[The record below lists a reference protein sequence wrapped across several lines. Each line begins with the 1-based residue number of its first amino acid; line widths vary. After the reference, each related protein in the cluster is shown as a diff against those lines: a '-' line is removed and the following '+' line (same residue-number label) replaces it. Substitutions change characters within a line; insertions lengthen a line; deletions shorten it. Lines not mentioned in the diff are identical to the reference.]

1 MNNKTI
7 LLINPKTD
15 ILASGDKTEALMA
28 RIRVFMYQFPIG
40 ISFISALLK
49 KNNFTVLFADTAF
62 ESESEI
68 TDIIERKKP
77 SFIGIAANIM
87 SEKNALKTAQN
98 IKKKFPDIKLIAG
111 GIQPTVFPEKFLDSD
126 FDYVIRGDGEIPFLK
141 LAQGEKIGTI
151 EGLCYKQDKSKVI
164 TEPNSHPHNLDELPF
179 CDYET
184 VNFFK
189 RYPAPI
195 GSIFK
200 YPSYPMFGTRGCS
213 FACAFCC
220 NLAFNKKY
228 RVRSPLNI
236 MAEID
241 YAIQKYKSKEIHF
254 LDATFTLNQ
263 EHTSQVCD
271 AFLARKDKIIWH
283 CSTRVD
289 CLNKELI
296 FKMRKA
302 GCVSIGFGIES
313 ASVKCLEKINKPM
326 DINHTKNILKWCDEA
341 GIFTKN
347 SYMYGLPG
355 ETKEDMDKTLNFV
368 LANPQDLVIFNRLDV
383 MNMLK
388 LETKTPL
395 EDTYQKLLK
404 TGTEKEILPVATEEE
419 IQRQL
424 KKSMVKFL
432 FRFKMIKRFLTK
444 KVNIMFAVNN
454 IFYVFIFLFK
464 HLQNFKKEKTSK

>member
-15 ILASGDKTEALMA
+15 ILATGDKTEALMA

-49 KNNFTVLFADTAF
+49 QHKFNVLFADTAF
-62 ESESEI
+62 ESAD
-68 TDIIERKKP
+68 DIRHIIRQNSP
-77 SFIGIAANIM
+77 VLIGIAANIM
-87 SEKNALKTAQN
+87 SEKNALNTAKQ
-98 IKKKFPDIKLIAG
+98 IKQDFPEIKIIAG
-111 GIQPTVFPEKFLDSD
+111 GIQPTVFPEKFLDND

-141 LAQGEKIGTI
+141 IAQGEDITAI
-151 EGLCYKQDKSKVI
+151 SGLCFKQENKLTIVS
-164 TEPNSHPHNLDELPF
+164 PNDQPHNLDELPF

-184 VNFFK
+184 VNFFR

-213 FACAFCC
+213 FSCAFCC
-220 NLAFNKKY
+220 NLSFNKKY
-228 RVRSPLNI
+228 RVRSPKNI
-236 MAEID
+236 MDEID
-241 YAIQKYKSKEIHF
+241 YAVKKYKSKEIHF

-263 EHTSQVCD
+263 EHTGKLCD
-271 AFLARKDKIIWH
+271 AFMNRKDKIIWH
-283 CSTRVD
+283 CSTRTD
-289 CLNKELI
+289 CLTKELI

-326 DINHTKNILKWCDEA
+326 DTKNTEDILRWCDEA

-355 ETKEDMDKTLNFV
+355 ETKKDMDKTLDFALNV
-368 LANPQDLVIFNRLDV
+368 PQDLVIFNRLDV

-388 LETKTPL
+388 LDTKTPL
-395 EDTYQKLLK
+395 EDTYRKM
-404 TGTEKEILPVATEEE
+404 KESGRENDILPEASEEE
-419 IQRQL
+419 IKQQL
-424 KKSMVKFL
+424 KKSMTKFL
-432 FRFKMIKRFLTK
+432 FRPKMVKRFLTK
-444 KVNIMFAVNN
+444 KVNIMFTINN
-454 IFYVFIFLFK
+454 ILYVFIFLFK
-464 HLQNFKKEKTSK
+464 HLRNLKKEQSL